1 MSDDHKQFNAEKIF
15 FALFLFTA
23 LEVGWGVL
31 GNKTDMSRI
40 PLWGGLM
47 FFALLKGY
55 LILAYFMHF
64 KFEGWIVKGLIAPT
78 PFLILYMMAILR
90 PDVGDNGKLD
100 FPIGSQLD
108 QSVVT
113 DGHHQP
119 VLVDGVP
126 QRHETYK
133 TVIVDMGE
141 HDPKDDEDAGGGH

>member
-1 MSDDHKQFNAEKIF
+1 MSDDHKHFNAEKIF
-15 FALFLFTA
+15 FALFVFTA
-23 LEVGWGVL
+23 LEVAWGIL

-47 FFALLKGY
+47 LCAVLKGY
-55 LILAYFMHF
+55 LIMAYFMHF

-78 PFLILYMMAILR
+78 PFLIIYMMLILW
-90 PDVGDNGKLD
+90 PDVGDNDKLD

-113 DGHHQP
+113 DEHYQP

-126 QRHETYK
+126 QRHDTYK
-133 TVIVDMGE
+133 TVLVDMGE
-141 HDPKDDEDAGGGH
+141 HDAKDEEDAGGGH